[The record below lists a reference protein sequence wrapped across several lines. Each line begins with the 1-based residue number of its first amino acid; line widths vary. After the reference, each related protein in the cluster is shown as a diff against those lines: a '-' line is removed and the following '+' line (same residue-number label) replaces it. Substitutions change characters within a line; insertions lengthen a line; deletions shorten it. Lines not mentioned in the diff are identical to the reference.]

1 MTTPSA
7 APGRDVSAPEEPGA
21 VPDGSAPEQ
30 TPAPAARPEASE
42 DAGLLS
48 PALRATTI
56 GALALVSLHA
66 FEALALTTVMP
77 TIARDLH
84 GEALYAMAFTATLA
98 AGIVSIVWSGN
109 LADRRGPR
117 PPLVLGLGLFALGLV
132 GAGLAPTMPVL
143 VAARVVQGLGAGMTS
158 TALYVLVTRIYPPRL
173 HTAILAGFSAAW
185 VVPSIAGPFVA
196 GVIAQT
202 IGWRWV
208 FGLAIVVLL
217 GAALLLARILRGLGQ
232 EVVAVPW
239 RWRALVASSVLA
251 VAVLVLNLVAERLD
265 TLAVGVIVLLAAA
278 ALAVVV
284 AALLPLLP
292 RRTLLA
298 GRGLPT
304 DVLLRALAFAA
315 FTGAEVY
322 LPRLLTDRDGF
333 SPSVA
338 GVALT
343 LTGVSWFTG
352 SWVQGAWDTRFEIGR
367 TASASLGLMTMTLAG
382 LATALALEAPAWV
395 VISLFPLLG
404 FGIGTLYPRV
414 TAQALGRADT
424 SEQGFVSSALQIGD
438 SAGAA
443 TALALSAIVFAA
455 AGSGV
460 PAAYVAVL
468 GAMGVPALVGWVV
481 AHRVR

>member
-1 MTTPSA
+1 MGDEPS
-7 APGRDVSAPEEPGA
+7 RDLPAGA
-21 VPDGSAPEQ
+21 VTDDD
-30 TPAPAARPEASE
+30 AARTG
-42 DAGLLS
+42 GLLS

-84 GEALYAMAFTATLA
+84 GESLYAMAFSATLA

-117 PPLVLGLGLFALGLV
+117 PPLVLGLVLFALGLV

-196 GVIAQT
+196 GVIAET

-208 FGLAIVVLL
+208 FGLAIIVLL
-217 GAALLLARILRGLGQ
+217 GAAVLLARIVRGLGQ

-239 RWRALVASSVLA
+239 RWRALSASIVLA

-265 TLAVGVIVLLAAA
+265 TLAVGVTVLLAVA
-278 ALAVVV
+278 ALGVVV

-298 GRGLPT
+298 GRGLPS

-343 LTGVSWFTG
+343 FTGVSWFVG

-367 TASASLGLMTMTLAG
+367 TASASLGLMTVTLAG
-382 LATALALEAPAWV
+382 LATALAVGAPAWV
-395 VISLFPLLG
+395 VIALFPLLG

-414 TAQALGRADT
+414 TAQALGRAGAT
-424 SEQGFVSSALQIGD
+424 EQGFVSSALQIGD

-460 PAAYVAVL
+460 PGAYVAVL
-468 GAMGVPALVGWVV
+468 VAMGVPALVGWLV

>member
-1 MTTPSA
+1 MTAEQQRRSDSDA
-7 APGRDVSAPEEPGA
+7 LVPGVRVPGDM
-21 VPDGSAPEQ
+21 VPDDVVPDDGG
-30 TPAPAARPEASE
+30 
-42 DAGLLS
+42 GLLS

-77 TIARDLH
+77 TIARDLR
-84 GEALYAMAFTATLA
+84 GESLYAMAFTATLA

-117 PPLVLGLGLFALGLV
+117 PPLVLGLVLFALGLV
-132 GAGLAPTMPVL
+132 AAGLSPTMPVL
-143 VAARVVQGLGAGMTS
+143 VGARIVQGLGAGMTS
-158 TALYVLVTRIYPPRL
+158 TALYVLVTRVYPPRL

-196 GVIAQT
+196 GVITET

-208 FGLAIVVLL
+208 FGLAIVVLVV
-217 GAALLLARILRGLGQ
+217 AAALLARILGGPREPL
-232 EVVAVPW
+232 VDVPW
-239 RWRALVASSVLA
+239 RWGALGASTVLA

-265 TLAVGVIVLLAAA
+265 SLAVGAAVVLAVA

-284 AALLPLLP
+284 VSLLPLLP
-292 RRTLLA
+292 RHTLLA
-298 GRGLPT
+298 ARGLPS
-304 DVLLRALAFAA
+304 DVLLRALAFGA

-333 SPSVA
+333 SPTFA

-343 LTGVSWFTG
+343 LTGVSWFVG
-352 SWVQGAWDTRFEIGR
+352 SWIQGAYDTRFEIGR
-367 TASASLGLMTMTLAG
+367 TAVFSLGLVALTLIG
-382 LATALALEAPAWV
+382 LATALALQAPAWL
-395 VISLFPLLG
+395 VIAIFPLLG

-414 TAQALGRADT
+414 TAQALGRAEGT
-424 SEQGFVSSALQIGD
+424 EQGFVSSALQIGD
-438 SAGAA
+438 SAAAA

-455 AGSGV
+455 SGSGV
-460 PAAYVAVL
+460 PAAYVAVF
-468 GAMGVPALVGWVV
+468 AVMAVPALVGWSV

>member
-1 MTTPSA
+1 MTA
-7 APGRDVSAPEEPGA
+7 GA
-21 VPDGSAPEQ
+21 VDDGG
-30 TPAPAARPEASE
+30 
-42 DAGLLS
+42 GLLS

-77 TIARDLH
+77 TIARELQ
-84 GEALYAMAFTATLA
+84 GESLYAMAFTATLA

-117 PPLVLGLGLFALGLV
+117 PPLVIGLALFTVGLIV
-132 GAGLAPTMPVL
+132 AGLSPTMPVL
-143 VAARVVQGLGAGMTS
+143 VGARIVQGLGAGMTS
-158 TALYVLVTRIYPPRL
+158 TALYVLVTRYYPPRL

-196 GVIAQT
+196 GLITQT

-208 FGLAIVVLL
+208 FGLAIVVLVV
-217 GAALLLARILRGLGQ
+217 AALLLARVLSGRGQDL
-232 EVVAVPW
+232 VDVPW
-239 RWRALVASSVLA
+239 RWGALGSSTVLA
-251 VAVLVLNLVAERLD
+251 VAVLVLNLVAEQLD
-265 TLAVGVIVLLAAA
+265 SLAVGLAVLVALLALVAVVLSLRPLLPPRALLAA
-278 ALAVVV
+278 
-284 AALLPLLP
+284 
-292 RRTLLA
+292 
-298 GRGLPT
+298 RGLPS
-304 DVLLRALAFAA
+304 DVLLRGLAFGA

-333 SPSVA
+333 SPTLA

-343 LTGVSWFTG
+343 LTGVSWFAG

-367 TASASLGLMTMTLAG
+367 TAAFSLGLLTLTLAG
-382 LATALALEAPAWV
+382 LAVALAAGAAAWL
-395 VISLFPLLG
+395 VIAIFPLLG

-414 TAQALGRADT
+414 TAHALGRADGT
-424 SEQGFVSSALQIGD
+424 QQGFVSSALQISD

-460 PAAYVAVL
+460 PTAYVAVFAVMA
-468 GAMGVPALVGWVV
+468 GPALVGWLV

>member
-1 MTTPSA
+1 MTTPGA
-7 APGRDVSAPEEPGA
+7 APRRDACARERQAVVADESAHDSSA
-21 VPDGSAPEQ
+21 DARTPDATTADG
-30 TPAPAARPEASE
+30 
-42 DAGLLS
+42 GLLS

-56 GALALVSLHA
+56 GTLALVSLHA

-84 GEALYAMAFTATLA
+84 GESLYAMAFTATLA

-117 PPLVLGLGLFALGLV
+117 PPLVLGLVLFALGLV

-143 VAARVVQGLGAGMTS
+143 VVARVVQGLGAGMTS

-217 GAALLLARILRGLGQ
+217 GAALLLARIVRGLGQ
-232 EVVAVPW
+232 HVVAVPW
-239 RWRALVASSVLA
+239 RWRAIAASTVLA
-251 VAVLVLNLVAERLD
+251 VAVLVLGLVAERLD
-265 TLAVGVIVLLAAA
+265 TLAVGVSVMLVLV

-322 LPRLLTDRDGF
+322 LPRLLTERDGF

-343 LTGVSWFTG
+343 LTGVSWFAG
-352 SWVQGAWDTRFEIGR
+352 SWIQGAWDTRFEIGR
-367 TASASLGLMTMTLAG
+367 TASASFGLMTVTLAA
-382 LATALALEAPAWV
+382 LATAVALAAPAWV
-395 VISLFPLLG
+395 VIGLFPLLG

-414 TAQALGRADT
+414 TAQALGRAGDT
-424 SEQGFVSSALQIGD
+424 EQGFVSSALQIGD

-443 TALALSAIVFAA
+443 TALALSAIAFTA

-468 GAMGVPALVGWVV
+468 GAMAVPALAGWLVS
-481 AHRVR
+481 HRVR

>member
-7 APGRDVSAPEEPGA
+7 APGRDVSAQEEQAGVADALAHDPSGDA
-21 VPDGSAPEQ
+21 RM
-30 TPAPAARPEASE
+30 PAASTGEG
-42 DAGLLS
+42 GLLS

-77 TIARDLH
+77 TIARDLD
-84 GEALYAMAFTATLA
+84 GESLYAMAFTATLA

-117 PPLVLGLGLFALGLV
+117 PPLLLGLLLFALGLV

-143 VAARVVQGLGAGMTS
+143 VAARIVQGLGAGMTS

-208 FGLAIVVLL
+208 FGLAIVVLV
-217 GAALLLARILRGLGQ
+217 GAALLLSRIVRGLGQ

-239 RWRALVASSVLA
+239 RWRALAASTVLA

-265 TLAVGVIVLLAAA
+265 ALPVGVTVLLAVA
-278 ALAVVV
+278 ALGVVV

-343 LTGVSWFTG
+343 LTGVSWFAG
-352 SWVQGAWDTRFEIGR
+352 SWIQGAWDTRFEIGR
-367 TASASLGLMTMTLAG
+367 TAAASLGLMTVTLAA
-382 LATALALEAPAWV
+382 LATSLWLAAPAWV
-395 VISLFPLLG
+395 VIGLFPLLG

-414 TAQALGRADT
+414 TAQALGRAGAT
-424 SEQGFVSSALQIGD
+424 EQGFVSSALQIGD

-468 GAMGVPALVGWVV
+468 GAMAVPALVGWLVS
-481 AHRVR
+481 HRVR

>member
-1 MTTPSA
+1 MSA
-7 APGRDVSAPEEPGA
+7 G
-21 VPDGSAPEQ
+21 
-30 TPAPAARPEASE
+30 
-42 DAGLLS
+42 GLLS
-48 PALRATTI
+48 PALRATTV
-56 GALALVSLHA
+56 GTLALVSLHA

-77 TIARDLH
+77 TIARDLQ
-84 GEALYAMAFTATLA
+84 GESLYAMAFTATLA

-117 PPLVLGLGLFALGLV
+117 PPLVLGLVLFALGLI

-143 VAARVVQGLGAGMTS
+143 VGARVVQGLGAGMTS

-185 VVPSIAGPFVA
+185 VVPSIVGPFVA
-196 GVIAQT
+196 GVIAET

-208 FGLAIVVLL
+208 FGLAIIVLL
-217 GAALLLARILRGLGQ
+217 GAAALLARIVRGLGQ
-232 EVVAVPW
+232 DVVAVPW
-239 RWRALVASSVLA
+239 RWRAVGASIVLA

-265 TLAVGVIVLLAAA
+265 TLAGGLTVLLAVA
-278 ALAVVV
+278 ALVVV
-284 AALLPLLP
+284 VGALLPLLP
-292 RRTLLA
+292 RGTLLA

-304 DVLLRALAFAA
+304 DVLLRGLAFAA

-338 GVALT
+338 GIALT
-343 LTGVSWFTG
+343 LTGVSWFVG
-352 SWVQGAWDTRFEIGR
+352 SWVQGAWDTHFEIGR
-367 TASASLGLMTMTLAG
+367 TAAVSLALMTATLVG
-382 LATALALEAPAWV
+382 LAAAVATEAPSWV
-395 VISLFPLLG
+395 VITLFPLLG
-404 FGIGTLYPRV
+404 LGIGTLYPRV
-414 TAQALGRADT
+414 TAQALGRADAT
-424 SEQGFVSSALQIGD
+424 GQGFVSSALQIGD

-468 GAMGVPALVGWVV
+468 GTMAVPAAAGWLV